1 VDAKPLFRWTVIGC
15 CGVMLVTLATGCGR
29 WVEFMP
35 TANSSQASN
44 VREIARNEQVPL
56 VMDSVRMTRNGSPQN
71 PSLETE
77 QRVLG
82 SLREIGL
89 FSHLGD
95 TASAEPP
102 ASEKFIRARL
112 LFDET
117 VDPHPGDV
125 AWKGIV
131 ISASMFILTPFIQ
144 LDYDY
149 AAHVT
154 LELERWDGQVK
165 RYESHSAGTAHYQL
179 FSATPLI
186 IDELKGHVTESCLT
200 ALMQQMVND
209 TTFYTASSTPLSNR
223 PIRSV
228 SVKSK
233 REKFAPV
240 SLTISSDK

>member
-1 VDAKPLFRWTVIGC
+1 MKAKPLLRWTFVGC
-15 CGVMLVTLATGCGR
+15 WGLMIVTFTTGCAR
-29 WVEFMP
+29 WVELMP
-35 TANSSQASN
+35 TASSSREFS
-44 VREIARNEQVPL
+44 VREIARDEQVPL
-56 VMDSVRMTRNGSPQN
+56 VMDSVRMTRNSSPQN

-77 QRVLG
+77 HRVLG
-82 SLREIGL
+82 TLRKIGL
-89 FSHLGD
+89 FSHLSD

-112 LFDET
+112 LFDEA

-131 ISASMFILTPFIQ
+131 TAVSMFVLTPFIQ
-144 LDYDY
+144 LEYDY
-149 AAHVT
+149 ATRVT

-179 FSATPLI
+179 FGATTLM
-186 IDELKGHVTESCLT
+186 IDELKGHVTETCLT

-209 TTFYTASSTPLSNR
+209 TTFYTASSTPLSDR

-228 SVKSK
+228 SVKSQ
-233 REKFAPV
+233 RSEPVPV
-240 SLTISSDK
+240 SLTLTSGK

>member
-1 VDAKPLFRWTVIGC
+1 MI
-15 CGVMLVTLATGCGR
+15 VTLATGCAR
-29 WVEFMP
+29 WIELMP
-35 TANSSQASN
+35 TANSSQESS

-56 VMDSVRMTRNGSPQN
+56 VMDSVRMTRNGAPQN

-82 SLREIGL
+82 TLREIGL

-149 AAHVT
+149 AANVI

-165 RYESHSAGTAHYQL
+165 RYESHSAGTAHYHL

-209 TTFYTASSTPLSNR
+209 TTFYTASSTSLFDR

-233 REKFAPV
+233 RAEFAPV
-240 SLTISSDK
+240 SLTSSSKK